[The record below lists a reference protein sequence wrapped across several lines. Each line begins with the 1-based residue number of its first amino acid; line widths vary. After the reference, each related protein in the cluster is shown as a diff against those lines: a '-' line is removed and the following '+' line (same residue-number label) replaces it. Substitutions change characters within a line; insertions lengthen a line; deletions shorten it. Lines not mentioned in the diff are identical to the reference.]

1 MDPAF
6 WSVEAGR
13 SFVRQIMVR
22 YKVKPEHAARNEELV
37 RNVYAELHQ
46 KHPAGIRYATFA
58 SEDGVSFVHVASFAR
73 EDGDIPLQELAA
85 FRDFTENIG
94 DRCDEPPRL
103 VNVRQIG
110 AYGLDWEE
118 AGRAA
123 R

>member
-1 MDPAF
+1 MLTITMRGSLRYTAMPMRPY
-6 WSVEAGR
+6 SPSGR
-13 SFVRQIMVR
+13 
-22 YKVKPEHAARNEELV
+22 PL
-37 RNVYAELHQ
+37 
-46 KHPAGIRYATFA
+46 P
-58 SEDGVSFVHVASFAR
+58 VSFVHVASFAR